1 MNVIKDKNAVHFL
14 LTKIF
19 ESESHTLTIMKIALL
34 FICFSLFVASHG
46 EPLPLQEDPV
56 DDFLKYILDAIKAA
70 MPNGIPDLN
79 IPPLDPFEVP
89 PFDDIHLE

>member
-1 MNVIKDKNAVHFL
+1 MNVIKDKNVVHFL
-14 LTKIF
+14 LNIWVWITY
-19 ESESHTLTIMKIALL
+19 SDTTIMKIALL

-46 EPLPLQEDPV
+46 ELLPLQEDPV

>member
-1 MNVIKDKNAVHFL
+1 M
-14 LTKIF
+14 
-19 ESESHTLTIMKIALL
+19 
-34 FICFSLFVASHG
+34 
-46 EPLPLQEDPV
+46 PLQEDPV

-89 PFDDIHLE
+89 PFDDIHLV